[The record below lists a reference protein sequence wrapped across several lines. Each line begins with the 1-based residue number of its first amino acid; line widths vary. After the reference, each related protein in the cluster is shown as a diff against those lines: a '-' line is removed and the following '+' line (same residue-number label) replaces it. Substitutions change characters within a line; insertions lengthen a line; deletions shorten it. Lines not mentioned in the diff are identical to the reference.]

1 LVRKFTKLA
10 LAIGLMAVLAVGCSD
25 NPSLTGPE
33 EIQFDYQSLTA
44 AVQLPAGATVTSATF
59 YIYVT
64 QTTGQPVDV
73 HRITS
78 DWDEMVVT
86 WDNFGGAFAPEVV
99 GTFVADGL
107 GWRTVDITGLVQ
119 DWAEGTYDDFGILLD
134 QVEKEFPRTW
144 YNSREAVENHP
155 YLRVCYTVDG
165 KEFCETAECVA
176 DAYLYEL
183 SRYDNYGSKT
193 VLYTGWEIPTDFEKH
208 SILRFD
214 LEAEPP
220 DDDEGCTLTI
230 GYWKTHAGFGPQD
243 DDVTPLLPIWLGTAD
258 GDKSMNVEDAATAV
272 EILKMKTYGDES
284 NGITKLYAQL
294 LGAKLNLASGAGG
307 SAVDETIAD
316 ADAFLADNDWTD
328 WAGLSEGDKDM
339 VLDWKDMLDDYN
351 NGIIGPGHC
360 DGDDDDDD
368 DKDKDKDKDKKKKRH
383 RNNHRNHWNKGKG
396 CGR

>member
-1 LVRKFTKLA
+1 MRKLTKLA
-10 LAIGLMAVLAVGCSD
+10 LAIGLMAVLAVGCSE
-25 NPSLTGPE
+25 NPTLTAPE
-33 EIQFDYQSLTA
+33 EINLNYQSLAA
-44 AVQLPAGATVTSATF
+44 AVQLPTGATVTSATF
-59 YIYVT
+59 NIYVT

-86 WDNFGGAFAPEVV
+86 WDNFGGAYAPEVI

-107 GWRTVDITGLVQ
+107 GWRSVDVTSLVQ
-119 DWAEGTYDDFGILLD
+119 DWADGTHEDFGLLLD
-134 QVEKEFPRTW
+134 QVEKEYPRTW
-144 YNSREAVENHP
+144 YNSREAADNKPFLE
-155 YLRVCYTVDG
+155 VCYSVG
-165 KEFCETAECVA
+165 GEEFCETAECVA

-214 LEAEPP
+214 LVSEPP

-243 DDVTPLLPIWLGTAD
+243 DMVSALLPIWLGTAD
-258 GDKSMNVEDAATAV
+258 GDKSLNVEDAATAV
-272 EILKMKTYGDES
+272 EVLKMKTYGDES

-294 LGAKLNLASGAGG
+294 LGAKLNLANGAGG

-316 ADAFLADNDWTD
+316 ADAFLADNDWTA
-328 WAGLSEGDKDM
+328 WTGLSDDDKDM
-339 VLDWKDMLDDYN
+339 VLDWKDTLDDYN
-351 NGIIGPGHC
+351 NGVIGPGHC
-360 DGDDDDDD
+360 DGDDNGGC
-368 DKDKDKDKDKKKKRH
+368 DKDKKKK
-383 RNNHRNHWNKGKG
+383 NWNKNRSREHHRSHKGGSCGK
-396 CGR
+396 